1 MLPTAGNL
9 SETPWGG
16 LSFQLL
22 HPHKWWYYS
31 VSSPTSCSVTL
42 APRDWCG
49 ISQQSPV
56 SQNPTSIHLLARLH
70 AALKVSTNQKDPL
83 PRYLRAC
90 TKEKLHHAEIPTGAA
105 QTLQAGLVFITATKR
120 PQCPECHLPANHTK
134 GRSSLAHQAGTDGR
148 SLTSPASQQRGNV
161 SSKWHLTQAE
171 LSHCLSILTQASWLR
186 SAALGQQRRI

>member
-1 MLPTAGNL
+1 
-9 SETPWGG
+9 
-16 LSFQLL
+16 
-22 HPHKWWYYS
+22 
-31 VSSPTSCSVTL
+31 VSSPSICSVTL

-105 QTLQAGLVFITATKR
+105 QTLQAGLAFITATKR

-134 GRSSLAHQAGTDGR
+134 GRSSLTHQAGTDGR